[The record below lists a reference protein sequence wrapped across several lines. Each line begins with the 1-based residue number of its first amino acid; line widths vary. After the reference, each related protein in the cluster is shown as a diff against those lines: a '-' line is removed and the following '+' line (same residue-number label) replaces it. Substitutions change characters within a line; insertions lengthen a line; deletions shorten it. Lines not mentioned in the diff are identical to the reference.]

1 MKKNGFVVSVLVVC
15 LLGACVSLQD
25 RPMTHDERATTD
37 VTGTVSAK
45 FTTWQWFHIPNKTSI
60 KEKAYS
66 ELKKAAAQ
74 EYGGNVEVQNITIS
88 GGFSP
93 LSLINISL
101 GTGLT
106 IVGAYELGDAV
117 LSEPGW
123 NNMAIQTFQENRGMS
138 YTGIPNQG
146 QAAIGGALLGGG
158 LLSLLIGNPQTIIAT
173 GDVVQLNAET
183 GAKQAIQRALSG
195 AMKNVS
201 LQLIEALPQ
210 KSTIAVLSIES
221 NDKALS
227 ENAVGELELNLV
239 NSGKFTIVERK
250 RLDQIRQEKDLQL
263 SEDVSDD
270 SAVEIG
276 HELGANIVL
285 VGTIT
290 TTGLQGQIIIRAWD
304 IKTTQ
309 IVTMARGQF

>member
-25 RPMTHDERATTD
+25 RPMTHDERSTTD

-101 GTGLT
+101 GTGLA
-106 IVGAYELGDAV
+106 IVGAYALGDAV
-117 LSEPGW
+117 LAEPGYNSM
-123 NNMAIQTFQENRGMS
+123 NNRT
-138 YTGIPNQG
+138 YTGGGYYKDTMSNDG
-146 QAAIGGALLGGG
+146 QAAIGGGLLGGG
-158 LLSLLIGNPQTIIAT
+158 LLSLLIGNPQTITAT
-173 GDVVQLNAET
+173 GDVVQLNTET
-183 GAKQAIQRALSG
+183 GTKQAIQRVLSG

-210 KSTIAVLSIES
+210 KSRIAVLSIES
-221 NDKALS
+221 NDRALS

-239 NSGKFTIVERK
+239 NSRKFTIVDRA
-250 RLDQIRQEKDLQL
+250 RLDQIRQEQDFQL
-263 SEDVSDD
+263 SGEVSDD
-270 SAVEIG
+270 SAVSIG
-276 HELGANIVL
+276 NMLGANIVL

-290 TTGLQGQIIIRAWD
+290 TIDLKGQITIRALD
-304 IKTTQ
+304 VKTAQ